1 MPGIT
6 IVYSAVAG
14 SGVTNSVPALGTM
27 ATAGLSML
35 AAAAGAWGLRGRGTG
50 QRMLAVGVC
59 SGALVALLCSG
70 LGASAWAAVR
80 DSFNSASGGV
90 LTYDDTVNVADTWAG
105 LNNPP
110 SHSFNLCQSKTTGA
124 LTNTTGVNLN
134 IDTVSMTQVQPNI
147 SIYDTDADFTVA
159 YTGSSAPRCTP
170 GTTTLQPGQSC
181 QVILVSSTC

>member
-14 SGVTNSVPALGTM
+14 SGVANSVPALGTV

-70 LGASAWAAVR
+70 LGASAWAVVR
-80 DSFNSASGGV
+80 DSFNSATGGV
-90 LTYDDTVNVADTWAG
+90 LTYDDSVNTADTWAG
-105 LNNPP
+105 LGSTP
-110 SHSFNLCQSKTTGA
+110 SSFALCGRTSGA
-124 LTNTTGVNLN
+124 LTNTTGLNVTVNSVN
-134 IDTVSMTQVQPNI
+134 MTLPAGGF
-147 SIYDTDADFTVA
+147 SIHTNDADYTAA
-159 YTGSSAPRCTP
+159 YTGSAAPRCTA
-170 GTTTLQPGQSC
+170 GNTTLQPGQSC
-181 QVILVSSTC
+181 QVILVTNAC